1 MGYIQG
7 FGYINMPPLFGV
19 RASGGALLSPMPER
33 LPFRS
38 ILDYLFVCSVLEY
51 DPGPLLV
58 LRKRTCVALLNPF
71 LSFRS
76 ITSGRLIH
84 HGRQ

>member
-19 RASGGALLSPMPER
+19 RASGGVLLLPMPES

-38 ILDYLFVCSVLEY
+38 ILNYLFVYCVLEH
-51 DPGPLLV
+51 DPRPLLV
-58 LRKRTCVALLNPF
+58 L
-71 LSFRS
+71 
-76 ITSGRLIH
+76 
-84 HGRQ
+84 